1 MTHVSGDTHAGVTSS
16 HDKKQTDKT
25 DNQSEVLFDSLFSIV
40 SELDPDSVEYL
51 ENELSKLS
59 SIEPELRSKIRK
71 TELFN
76 DTNMSLE
83 DAVVKESEETHNVNL
98 IIAIEKLRS
107 LLSYGN
113 LHQKKEVSNS
123 EIKGA
128 SNNIK
133 VEHTSEIFEETEA
146 NNSIPSQS
154 FSRKPL
160 AYTNSNPNFLG
171 IKSVSN
177 ITKGSEKLAKVVKLI
192 EQAIL
197 SRVSNN
203 TQPQNSTE
211 KQSLNQVKI
220 TEGSAFDEAIEVLH
234 ELKNSKKT
242 NVGLEGSIS
251 AKKKKTFLTSNKS
264 LGSSNALN
272 AENYKQTNLNQ
283 SGQSSLI
290 KKISASE
297 IKVGTSTRQVELSH
311 QFSNNSTNPA
321 NAQAVALDPQMGD
334 GTGKDGNE
342 NQQLTQQHRNSSPL
356 SIIHKLN
363 MADKAWK
370 EALVRQVERQI
381 KEGNKT
387 LDITLNPKQLGKMTV
402 SINLSGDDASIQIST
417 ETSAAA
423 SILLES
429 EGKLAQMMQ
438 EIGLRL
444 NLLQAGLSG
453 KHEKDEKQDN
463 NNEKRAQKNNEKL
476 EDINEIE
483 TTNLE
488 NFDNSILNIVA

>member
-1 MTHVSGDTHAGVTSS
+1 MTHVSGDTHSGVTSS

-59 SIEPELRSKIRK
+59 AIEPELRSKIRK

-251 AKKKKTFLTSNKS
+251 AKKKKNVSNLK
-264 LGSSNALN
+264 
-272 AENYKQTNLNQ
+272 
-283 SGQSSLI
+283 
-290 KKISASE
+290 
-297 IKVGTSTRQVELSH
+297 
-311 QFSNNSTNPA
+311 
-321 NAQAVALDPQMGD
+321 
-334 GTGKDGNE
+334 
-342 NQQLTQQHRNSSPL
+342 
-356 SIIHKLN
+356 
-363 MADKAWK
+363 
-370 EALVRQVERQI
+370 
-381 KEGNKT
+381 
-387 LDITLNPKQLGKMTV
+387 
-402 SINLSGDDASIQIST
+402 
-417 ETSAAA
+417 
-423 SILLES
+423 
-429 EGKLAQMMQ
+429 
-438 EIGLRL
+438 
-444 NLLQAGLSG
+444 
-453 KHEKDEKQDN
+453 
-463 NNEKRAQKNNEKL
+463 
-476 EDINEIE
+476 
-483 TTNLE
+483 
-488 NFDNSILNIVA
+488 